1 MKLAEA
7 LTARA
12 DLQRRIEQLRAR
24 ITANARFQEGEEPS
38 EDASSL
44 LVDAES
50 DLARLRDLIRRINA
64 TNARLDLGADGTMT
78 DALATRDVLRLR
90 HSLLADAAASAS
102 GNTQFPRQMRSELR
116 QPNPAGEL
124 DQRSGGV
131 AEVGSHDEAG
141 TTPAGRGR
149 SRLLWAEGS
158 PDLASRSP
166 ARRTG
171 DRAPRISHHRV
182 PIVVTRVGQGT
193 FRFSPRRS
201 PRCRRHASDGMSVAL
216 RTV

>member
-116 QPNPAGEL
+116 QISALPVAELRANADRVAQELREL
-124 DQRSGGV
+124 DNRIQQ
-131 AEVGSHDEAG
+131 ANW
-141 TTPAGRGR
+141 TN
-149 SRLLWAEGS
+149 
-158 PDLASRSP
+158 DLEE
-166 ARRTG
+166 
-171 DRAPRISHHRV
+171 
-182 PIVVTRVGQGT
+182 
-193 FRFSPRRS
+193 
-201 PRCRRHASDGMSVAL
+201 
-216 RTV
+216 

>member
-38 EDASSL
+38 EDANAL
-44 LVDAES
+44 LVDAEA
-50 DLARLRDLIRRINA
+50 DLARLRDLIRLINA
-64 TNARLDLGADGTMT
+64 TNARLDLGTDGTMT

-116 QPNPAGEL
+116 QISALPVAELRANADRVAQELREL
-124 DQRSGGV
+124 DNRIQQ
-131 AEVGSHDEAG
+131 ANW
-141 TTPAGRGR
+141 TN
-149 SRLLWAEGS
+149 
-158 PDLASRSP
+158 DLEE
-166 ARRTG
+166 
-171 DRAPRISHHRV
+171 
-182 PIVVTRVGQGT
+182 
-193 FRFSPRRS
+193 
-201 PRCRRHASDGMSVAL
+201 
-216 RTV
+216 